1 MAKVNQSPIRSSYQ
15 AANEAKSLKSVWS
28 AESHL
33 TLKVLIYVAELLER
47 RGSTRKGKKS
57 AWSRFLSIEM
67 KKGKTVQACAAEWK
81 ARKAKVA
88 Q

>member
-33 TLKVLIYVAELLER
+33 TLKVLIYVAGLLER
-47 RGSTRKGKKS
+47 RGEKKAGKKS
-57 AWSRFLSIEM
+57 AWSKFLSTEM
-67 KKGKTVQACAAEWK
+67 KNGKTIQQCAADWKTRKGKQA
-81 ARKAKVA
+81 
-88 Q
+88 